1 MLRYLLTG
9 GAGFIGSNLVRHILA
24 TRPEVELVNLDALT
38 YAGSLANLQD
48 VLSHPRHRFVHGD
61 ITDRSLVSKLMTDVD
76 SVLHLAAESHVDR
89 SILDASAFIHTNI
102 EGTQILLDT
111 ARAAKV
117 CRFLHVSTDEVYGSL
132 GAEGR
137 FTESTPLAPNS
148 PYAAS
153 KAAAELLARAAFHTH
168 GLPVLIT
175 RCGNNYGPHQHPEKF
190 IPLVISN
197 ALSRQA
203 IPVYGTGANVRNWIH
218 VQDHATGLLAVLDQG
233 RPGLA
238 YNLSSNDEL
247 DNLSLARRLLSIAGA
262 PESLL
267 RFVPD
272 RPGHDFRYSLDSS
285 LARAQLA
292 WSPAISLAEG
302 LRATFAWY
310 RDHEEWIRQVRNPEF
325 NLYYQRQ
332 YASRLEPPAETV

>member
-1 MLRYLLTG
+1 MPKYLLTG

-24 TRPEVELVNLDALT
+24 TRPDVELINLDALT

-48 VLSHPRHRFVHGD
+48 VLSHPRHHFVHGD
-61 ITDRSLVSKLMTDVD
+61 ITDRALVRQWLADVD
-76 SVLHLAAESHVDR
+76 CVLHLAAESHVDR
-89 SILDASAFIHTNI
+89 SILDASAFIRTNV
-102 EGTQILLDT
+102 EGTQILLDA
-111 ARAAKV
+111 AREV
-117 CRFLHVSTDEVYGSL
+117 RVRRFLHVSTDEVYGSL

-197 ALSRQA
+197 ALSGQA

-218 VQDHATGLLAVLDQG
+218 VHDHAAGLLAVLNHG
-233 RPGLA
+233 EPGMA
-238 YNLSSNDEL
+238 YNLSSDDEL
-247 DNLSLARRLLSIAGA
+247 DNLTLARKLLSIAGA

-285 LARAQLA
+285 LARTRLS
-292 WSPAISLAEG
+292 WSPRIALAEG
-302 LRATFAWY
+302 LESTVAWY
-310 RDHEEWIRQVRNPEF
+310 RDHSEWIRQVRNPEF
-325 NLYYQRQ
+325 NRYYQSQ
-332 YASRLEPPAETV
+332 YASRLEHAAKTV